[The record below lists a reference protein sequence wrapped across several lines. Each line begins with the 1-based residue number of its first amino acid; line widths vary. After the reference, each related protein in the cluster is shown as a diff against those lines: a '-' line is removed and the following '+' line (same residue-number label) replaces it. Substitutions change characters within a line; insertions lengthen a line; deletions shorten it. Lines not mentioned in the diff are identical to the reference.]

1 MIIVTGAAGFIGSNL
16 IRGIRASSDLY
27 LERGSKISENI
38 LAVDDLTEGTKF
50 NNLSNSDIDDYWDK
64 DLLLKNIEE
73 DKINFKV
80 DCIFHQGACSDTQER
95 DEYYMMEN
103 NYRYSVKLFE
113 WCQQK
118 KVPFIYASSAA
129 IYGSD
134 TDLSSPKLVF
144 NDKYNS
150 YKPLNIYG
158 YSKLLFDKY
167 VSKKLSIS
175 KNMSQVVGLR
185 YFNVYGPGES
195 HKGNMASVIYH
206 FNKQALQDG
215 EIRLFEGSHGWEDGE
230 HRRDFVYVEDVVS
243 VNLWFLINK
252 GLSGIYN
259 VGTGNQWPFNEVADE
274 IFKWHGIKPN
284 KKYISFPEGL
294 ESIYQAYT
302 QANIDK
308 LRGMGYE
315 HKFNT
320 IEEGIKKY
328 LDYINGP
335 KKQ

>member
-16 IRGIRASSDLY
+16 IRGVRTLKGFESHPPQI
-27 LERGSKISENI
+27 KKNI
-38 LAVDDLTEGTKF
+38 IAVDDLTEATKF

-73 DKINFKV
+73 DGINFKV
-80 DCIFHQGACSDTQER
+80 DCVFHQGACTDTQER

-118 KVPFIYASSAA
+118 KIPFIYASSAA
-129 IYGSD
+129 IYGSN
-134 TDLSSPKLVF
+134 TDLSEPESVF
-144 NDKYNS
+144 NDKHNS
-150 YKPLNIYG
+150 YEPLNIYG

-175 KNMSQVVGLR
+175 KNISQVVGLR

-206 FNKQALQDG
+206 FNKQVLKDG
-215 EIRLFEGSHGWEDGE
+215 EIQLFEGSHGWEDGE

-252 GLSGIYN
+252 GVSGIYN
-259 VGTGNQWPFNEVADE
+259 VGTGNQWSFNEVADE
-274 IFKWHGIKPN
+274 IFKWHGIESN

-294 ESIYQAYT
+294 EPTYQAYT
-302 QANIDK
+302 KANIDK
-308 LRGMGYE
+308 LRGMGYKQE
-315 HKFNT
+315 IIN
-320 IEEGIKKY
+320 IEQGIKKY

-335 KKQ
+335 KKS

>member
-16 IRGIRASSDLY
+16 IRGIRTLKGFESHPPQI
-27 LERGSKISENI
+27 KKNI
-38 LAVDDLTEGTKF
+38 IAVDDLTEGTKF
-50 NNLSNSDIDDYWDK
+50 NNLSNYDIDDYWDK

-73 DKINFKV
+73 DRINFKV
-80 DCIFHQGACSDTQER
+80 DCVFHQGACTDTQER

-103 NYRYSVKLFE
+103 NYRYSVTLFE

-118 KVPFIYASSAA
+118 KIPFIYASSAA
-129 IYGSD
+129 IYGSN
-134 TDLSSPKLVF
+134 TDLSEPKSVF
-144 NDKYNS
+144 NDKHNS

-158 YSKLLFDKY
+158 HSKLLFDKY
-167 VSKKLSIS
+167 VSKKLSLS
-175 KNMSQVVGLR
+175 KKISQVVGLR

-206 FNKQALQDG
+206 FNKQALKDG
-215 EIRLFEGSHGWEDGE
+215 EIQLFKGSHGWEDGE

-252 GLSGIYN
+252 GVSGIYN
-259 VGTGNQWPFNEVADE
+259 VGTGNQWSFNEVADE

-294 ESIYQAYT
+294 ESTYQAYT

-308 LRGMGYE
+308 LKGMGYE
-315 HKFNT
+315 QEFKN
-320 IEEGIKKY
+320 IEQGIKKY

-335 KKQ
+335 KKS